1 MKRRRLAGAVLVAV
15 IRVTV
20 ATAAIAQEASAR
32 PSVAIAD
39 VAITPGGWTL
49 PPPQMSATIIE
60 LMMSELVESRRFH
73 LYDGQWLVPESAA
86 GHIPDLDRLREA
98 AAERGV
104 DYLVLGSLTAFS
116 TEDKKKGYGAVLPTP
131 FLLGGVTKQQAQLHI
146 ELTFRMVNVRTGEVV
161 ATARGDGIGVR
172 RATNVA
178 AGGVIRGAAPLP
190 VGAFA
195 MSKLP
200 AARDAMLDEA
210 LRQAIHNA
218 AVALTTKLSPG
229 ASHE

>member
-1 MKRRRLAGAVLVAV
+1 MSHRRLAGVVLVALF
-15 IRVTV
+15 RVTV
-20 ATAAIAQEASAR
+20 VTAATAQEASAR
-32 PSVAIAD
+32 PAVALAD

-49 PPPQMSATIIE
+49 PPPQLSATIIE
-60 LMMSELVESRRFH
+60 LMMSELVASEQFH
-73 LYDGQWLVPESAA
+73 LYDGQWLAPESEA
-86 GHIPDLDRLREA
+86 GRHPDLDRLRAA

-116 TEDKKKGYGAVLPTP
+116 TEDKKKGFGAVVPTP
-131 FLLGGVTKQQAQLHI
+131 FLLGGVTKQQAQLHV

-161 ATARGDGIGVR
+161 ATARGEGLGVR
-172 RATNVA
+172 RATSVA
-178 AGGVIRGAAPLP
+178 AGGVIGRAVPLP

-195 MSKLP
+195 VARLP

-218 AVALTTKLSPG
+218 AVVLASKRLTLPSG
-229 ASHE
+229 Q